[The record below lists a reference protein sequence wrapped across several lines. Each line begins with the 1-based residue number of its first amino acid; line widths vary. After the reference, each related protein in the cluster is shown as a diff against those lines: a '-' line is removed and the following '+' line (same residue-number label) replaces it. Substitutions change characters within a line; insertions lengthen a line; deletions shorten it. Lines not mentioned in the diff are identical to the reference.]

1 MEWTEKQIEFLD
13 LNKQG
18 KFVVKAC
25 PGSGKTTC
33 ICERV
38 FNMLQNWEKPNS
50 GIAVLSFTNVA
61 KNEIINKIEK
71 EDKSLK
77 LGYPHFFGTLDSFL
91 NKFIFLPFG
100 HLVMG
105 CRQRPE
111 LVGAPFNYWSG
122 SDNTDIYFDKVTFD
136 FHGKVVDKEN
146 TDYRPKTIW
155 KWNQIV
161 NMKHRL
167 KNKGFATQKDAN
179 YHAMEILKQYPKI
192 AKALTL
198 RFPFI
203 IIDEAQDTSE
213 MQMKI
218 IDLLIQNGLKNIIL
232 VGDPEQGIYEWNTA
246 HPKLMDDKYDQW
258 EGSLTLDMNFR
269 SSQKICDFFSKLSN
283 INKINSNV
291 LFNENFS
298 PEIISHNNNFEEIIT
313 NFINDCEEKGIDI
326 SEDSVAVL
334 FRSKDEPKKLNLEN
348 EGFSIN
354 TIFKDD
360 GDSLKRSYSRNIILG
375 NYFLYKND
383 NLNSFKEFE
392 KAYIKLKYRVS
403 DSINQKINEEV
414 RTIGLVNHRTN
425 VYNFFNKFP
434 KIGANQNVNEW
445 ILSIN
450 DKLGNN
456 EDELNE
462 ISIKKNNRYVSKY
475 LTFDNLFDENYKEN
489 RETNFYLGTIHSVKG
504 DSFDA
509 VLLILKNKGSENTH
523 YKTYLKNNTNLMDSE
538 ELRIVYVGMTRARKL
553 LHIAVPSNA
562 KEFWD
567 KKFLETSS
575 QTKLTMF

>member
-1 MEWTEKQIEFLD
+1 MVWTEKQMEFLD
-13 LNKQG
+13 LNKKG

-33 ICERV
+33 VCERI
-38 FNMLQNWEKPNS
+38 FKLLQDWENPNS

-61 KNEIINKIEK
+61 KNEIINKIEN
-71 EDKSLK
+71 EDKSLQ

-91 NKFIFLPFG
+91 NRFVFLPFG

-105 CRQRPE
+105 CHLRPS

-122 SDNTDIYFDKVTFD
+122 NDKLEDLFDKVTFNSEG
-136 FHGKVVDKEN
+136 HVIDKEKTN
-146 TDYRPKTIW
+146 YYPKTDR

-161 NMKHRL
+161 SMKHQL
-167 KNKGFATQKDAN
+167 KRKGFATQKDAN
-179 YHAMEILKQYPKI
+179 YHSMRVLQQYPQI

-198 RFPFI
+198 RFPNM

-213 MQMKI
+213 IQMKI
-218 IDLLIQNGLKNIIL
+218 IDILIQNGLKDIIL

-246 HPKLMDDKYDQW
+246 DPELMNEKYSLW
-258 EGSLTLDMNFR
+258 EDSIEFDINFR
-269 SSQKICDFFSKLSN
+269 SSQKICDFFSKLSDL
-283 INKINSNV
+283 NKIKSNV
-291 LFNENFS
+291 SFNENFP
-298 PEIISHNNNFEEIIT
+298 PEIIPHDDNFEEIIS
-313 NFINDCEEKGIDI
+313 NFINECIDKGINI

-334 FRSKDEPKKLNLEN
+334 FRSKDKPKKLNLEN

-375 NYFLYKND
+375 NYFLYKNE

-403 DSINQKINEEV
+403 DSLKQRINEEI
-414 RTIGLVNHRTN
+414 RTIGLINHRTN
-425 VYNFFNKFP
+425 VYNFINKFP
-434 KIGANQNVNEW
+434 KIDANQNVNEW

-450 DKLGNN
+450 NKLGNG

-475 LTFDNLFDENYKEN
+475 LTFDNLFDEDYKEN
-489 RETNFYLGTIHSVKG
+489 SQTNYYLGTIHSVKG
-504 DSFDA
+504 ESFDA

-553 LHIAVPSNA
+553 LHVAVPSDA
-562 KEFWD
+562 KEYWD
-567 KKFLETSS
+567 EKFLNTSYQS
-575 QTKLTMF
+575 KLTMF